1 MIQRNVR
8 DTVLLSG
15 WLFADLLLG
24 LMMIFLVSIQGAPH
38 IPPTPPPVLTV
49 TPSSLASDSSSCQ
62 GALDNSQ
69 CVVTVGET
77 SNSIGSITWT
87 VSNDMNDTIKYSS
100 VSGILNPGGTTQVN
114 ISALPCQNGSLIF
127 TGKAGGNVSTNT
139 IMVPWKCAAKPVR
152 LDTKPVRYVIDN
164 VDYNGLL
171 NNPPSQSAIRYVE
184 QQLQQQMHA
193 GPNARSRLGL
203 YIVYDGAPSTG
214 TDITMADNVD
224 NVIYQYLK
232 QDLPNFHDASTYDD
246 LYLLGAQHTLVK
258 IDVFYFT
265 R

>member
-38 IPPTPPPVLTV
+38 IPPTPPPILTV
-49 TPSSLASDSSSCQ
+49 TPLKLASDSSSCQ

-87 VSNDMNDTIKYSS
+87 VSNDMNNTIKY
-100 VSGILNPGGTTQVN
+100 GPGQGTLNPGGTTQVN

-127 TGKAGGNVSTNT
+127 SGNAGGNVSTNT

-152 LDTKPVRYVIDN
+152 LDTTPHPLKLT
-164 VDYNGLL
+164 VDYQGLL
-171 NNPPSQSAIRYVE
+171 NNSQTAIN
-184 QQLQQQMHA
+184 
-193 GPNARSRLGL
+193 NAENQIRAQITSGSRVGFA
-203 YIVYDGAPSTG
+203 IVYDGAPTDNETG
-214 TDITMADNVD
+214 VADEVD
-224 NVIYQYLK
+224 AKIYGVLR
-232 QDLPNFHDASTYDD
+232 DLGNKGFAFRDASYYDSSP
-246 LYLLGAQHTLVK
+246 LFNLGPDHSQVK
-258 IDVFYFT
+258 IDIFYFT